1 MYKLKN
7 DNDNDQKDLATQSET
22 TEFAQLQEE
31 EDRIVVLKDI
41 KILAKKEEI
50 FFLHAQLI
58 EEGTDITRRNQTA
71 VRIQAKNS

>member
-31 EDRIVVLKDI
+31 EDRIVVLKDV
-41 KILAKKEEI
+41 KIIAKKEEI

-58 EEGTDITRRNQTA
+58 EEGTDITMRNQTA